1 MCEEVG
7 FYGVASVP
15 ASWGHKATLFL
26 LQETKELTLP
36 EGLLCARRSAMPRPC
51 EGEKREPPSTEV
63 GGRCYNEMQQQLPSI
78 GHLAL
83 PERYFNICDDFGMPV
98 LFIHPTG
105 TRRK

>member
-1 MCEEVG
+1 M
-7 FYGVASVP
+7 
-15 ASWGHKATLFL
+15 
-26 LQETKELTLP
+26 LP

-105 TRRK
+105 TWRK